1 VKHGIFL
8 PPFGEFGSARRCA
21 DLAVIAEDAGW
32 DGFFVWDHMYAEP
45 GMAVAEA
52 WTTLAAIATVTSRIR
67 LGALVTPLSRRRPWV
82 LARQI
87 ATLDQL
93 SGGRLVAG
101 IGLGDDGWREFSSFD
116 EETSPV
122 ARGELLDESLAILQ
136 QLLTGN
142 GVVYN
147 GRHFHLDAGPM
158 LPIPVQDPLPIWA
171 AVRWPNRKPLAR
183 AARLQGCFPIFG
195 TSNKPAP
202 PTVADLTA
210 LRTELTGF
218 GAPRSLDVV
227 VRCSLHRLEE
237 GARADVVTELG
248 AAGVT
253 WMLEGFGIRQDAADV
268 TDYVAA
274 GPPADHGGSPPEGV
288 FERAG

>member
-8 PPFGEFGSARRCA
+8 PPFGEFASPRRVA
-21 DLAVIAEDAGW
+21 ALAVSAEDAGW
-32 DGFFVWDHMYAEP
+32 DGFFIWDHLYAEP

-87 ATLDQL
+87 ATLDRL

-101 IGLGDDGWREFSSFD
+101 VGLGDDGWREFSSFG
-116 EETSPV
+116 EEASPQ

-142 GVVYN
+142 GVVYH

-158 LPIPVQDPLPIWA
+158 LPVPVQDPLPIWA

-195 TSNKPAP
+195 TSNRPAP
-202 PTVADLTA
+202 PPVADLTA
-210 LRTELTGF
+210 LRAALTGL
-218 GAPRSLDVV
+218 GAARSFDVV
-227 VRCSLHRLEE
+227 VRCSLHRLDAA
-237 GARADVVTELG
+237 ARAGVVTELG
-248 AAGVT
+248 TAGVT
-253 WMLEGFGIRQDAADV
+253 WILEGFGIRQDTADV
-268 TDYVAA
+268 TDCIAA
-274 GPPADHGGSPPEGV
+274 GPPARRGGSPVEAGV
-288 FERAG
+288 

>member
-8 PPFGEFGSARRCA
+8 PPFGEFASARRVA
-21 DLAVIAEDAGW
+21 DLAVVAEDAGW

-45 GMAVAEA
+45 GMGVAEA
-52 WTTLAAIATVTSRIR
+52 WTTLAAVATVTSRIR

-93 SGGRLVAG
+93 SGGRVVAG
-101 IGLGDDGWREFSSFD
+101 IGLGDDGWREFSSLG
-116 EETSPV
+116 EETSPR
-122 ARGELLDESLAILQ
+122 ARGELLDESLAIVQ

-142 GVVYN
+142 GVVYH

-158 LPIPVQDPLPIWA
+158 LPPPIQDPLPIWA
-171 AVRWPNRKPLAR
+171 ALRWPNRKPLAR

-195 TSNKPAP
+195 ASNRPAP
-202 PTVADLTA
+202 PPVADIAA
-210 LRTELTGF
+210 LWAELTGL

-227 VRCSLHRLEE
+227 VRCSLHRLDLT
-237 GARADVVTELG
+237 ARAAVVADLG
-248 AAGVT
+248 DAGVT
-253 WMLEGFGIRQDAADV
+253 WMLEGFGITQDAADV
-268 TDYVAA
+268 TTYIAA
-274 GPPADHGGSPPEGV
+274 GPPVDRGGSPPE
-288 FERAG
+288 AGDLS

>member
-1 VKHGIFL
+1 MKHGIFL
-8 PPFGEFGSARRCA
+8 PPFGEFASARRVA

-32 DGFFVWDHMYAEP
+32 DGFFLWDHLYAEP

-52 WTTLAAIATVTSRIR
+52 WTTLAAVATLTSHIR

-93 SGGRLVAG
+93 SGGRVVAG
-101 IGLGDDGWREFSSFD
+101 VGLGDDGWHEFSSLG
-116 EETSPV
+116 EETSPRV
-122 ARGELLDESLAILQ
+122 RGELLDESLAILQ
-136 QLLTGN
+136 NLLTGDE
-142 GVVYN
+142 VVYS
-147 GRHFHLDAGPM
+147 GRHFQLNAGPM
-158 LPIPVQDPLPIWA
+158 LPTPVQDPLPIWT
-171 AVRWPNRKPLAR
+171 AVRWPNRRPLAR

-195 TSNKPAP
+195 TSNQPAP
-202 PTVADLTA
+202 PPVADITA
-210 LRTELTGF
+210 LRTELTGL

-227 VRCSLHRLEE
+227 VRCSLHRLDASAHA
-237 GARADVVTELG
+237 GVVTALG
-248 AAGVT
+248 DAGVT

-274 GPPADHGGSPPEGV
+274 GPPAHRGGSPQEASV
-288 FERAG
+288 

>member
-1 VKHGIFL
+1 MKHGLFL
-8 PPFGEFGSARRCA
+8 PPFGEFASARRVA

-93 SGGRLVAG
+93 SGGRVVAG
-101 IGLGDDGWREFSSFD
+101 VGLGDDGWREFSSLG
-116 EETSPV
+116 EEASPRV
-122 ARGELLDESLAILQ
+122 RGELLDESLAILQ
-136 QLLTGN
+136 NLLTGN
-142 GVVYN
+142 GVVYT
-147 GRHFHLDAGPM
+147 GRHFRIDADPM
-158 LPIPVQDPLPIWA
+158 LPTPVQDPLPIWA
-171 AVRWPNRKPLAR
+171 AVRWPTRKPLAR

-195 TSNKPAP
+195 TSNRPAAP
-202 PTVADLTA
+202 PVADLTA
-210 LRTELTGF
+210 LWTELTGL
-218 GAPRSLDVV
+218 GAPRSIDVV
-227 VRCSLHRLEE
+227 VRCSLHRLAAA
-237 GARADVVTELG
+237 ARVDVVTELG
-248 AAGVT
+248 DAGVT
-253 WMLEGFGIRQDAADV
+253 WMLEGFGITQDAADV

-274 GPPADHGGSPPEGV
+274 GPPHEAGV
-288 FERAG
+288 